1 MIKEVYHVAITRFS
15 IRMHSNEGFRGRS
28 KEWLFNEVRLSQKL
42 VLFEHVAFSS
52 IAKGSKQPDLF
63 LVLIDKELPE
73 TIRQQLENIIE
84 PYHWAQTFEVEPGAL
99 ANMRDIGSLLGG
111 FAIDSKYILTTNLD
125 DDDAIGTHYIQ
136 NLKSLVKQHRNENPN
151 QPFHWFGS
159 IDMQE
164 WDILPSK
171 EAALGFLKPYSGG
184 VLFSLSTGFSV
195 LSKNHPRGPNVFTLS
210 HSRCLDFLTLN
221 HRRTNYDRQGRFKF
235 RVRLALNAL
244 KMGRWETVFRILRS
258 YDFATRL
265 DDGRTG
271 QFQGLISN
279 HGDNLQQGRIKSG
292 ISTRQ
297 PVRNE
302 TLQSIFNVH
311 AQKVIDNF

>member
-1 MIKEVYHVAITRFS
+1 MKDIYHVVVTRFS
-15 IRMHSNEGFRGRS
+15 IRIHPEGALRGKS
-28 KEWLFNEVRLSQKL
+28 LEWLFDKDRLLQKL
-42 VLFEHVAFSS
+42 ILFEHVSLASL
-52 IAKGSKQPDLF
+52 AKGSEQPDLL
-63 LVLIDKELPE
+63 LVLIDKELPD
-73 TIRQQLENIIE
+73 TIRQNLEGIIE
-84 PYHWAQTFEVEPGAL
+84 PYSWAQTLELDAGAL
-99 ANMRDIGSLLGG
+99 SKMTDLGSLLGD

-258 YDFATRL
+258 DDFATRL

>member
-1 MIKEVYHVAITRFS
+1 MKDIYHVVVTRFS
-15 IRMHSNEGFRGRS
+15 IRMHPEGALRGKS
-28 KEWLFNEVRLSQKL
+28 LEWLFDKDRLLQKL
-42 VLFEHVAFSS
+42 ILFEHIALASL
-52 IAKGSKQPDLF
+52 AKGSEQPDLL

-84 PYHWAQTFEVEPGAL
+84 PYHWAQTFELEPGAL
-99 ANMRDIGSLLGG
+99 ANMSHIGSLLGG

-164 WDILPSK
+164 WDILPSN

-195 LSKNHPRGPNVFTLS
+195 LSKNHPYGPNIFLLP
-210 HSRCLDFLTLN
+210 HNFCLDFLTLK
-221 HRRTNYDRQGRFKF
+221 HRRENYNRRGRFKF

-258 YDFATRL
+258 DDFATRL

-292 ISTRQ
+292 ISTRK
-297 PVRNE
+297 PVSNE